1 MDLRFFCVIHYQPII
16 DIKTF
21 IYTRVDGKIIVAR
34 TYAFVDR
41 ETRQLAAIFVTFYR
55 VNVRKPLVF
64 IQNLLLVINLN
75 GAMVYLFIS
84 FKADSNIYHQMYS

>member
-34 TYAFVDR
+34 TLLLTEKLDSWQQYLLHFY
-41 ETRQLAAIFVTFYR
+41 FYR

-64 IQNLLLVINLN
+64 IQNLLLVTYQL
-75 GAMVYLFIS
+75 LT
-84 FKADSNIYHQMYS
+84 